1 MTVQAEISVY
11 PFGEADLSP
20 AIEDFVAVLRE
31 EGLDPQMGPMS
42 TVVAGDGTIIFSAI
56 AKAFGLVAGT
66 HRCAMIVKYSNA
78 CAPIE
83 WK

>member
-20 AIEDFVAVLRE
+20 AIEDFVGVLRE
-31 EGLDPQMGPMS
+31 QGLDPKSGPMS
-42 TVVAGDGTIIFSAI
+42 TMVAGESRIVFSAI
-56 AKAFGLVAGT
+56 EKAFELVTAT
-66 HRCAMIVKYSNA
+66 YRCVVIVKYSNA

-83 WK
+83 

>member
-20 AIEDFVAVLRE
+20 AIEDFVGVLRE
-31 EGLDPQMGPMS
+31 QGLDPKMGSMS
-42 TVVAGDGTIIFSAI
+42 TIVAGESQVVFSAI
-56 AKAFGLVAGT
+56 EKAFALVAAA
-66 HRCAMIVKYSNA
+66 HRCAVIVKYSNA

-83 WK
+83 